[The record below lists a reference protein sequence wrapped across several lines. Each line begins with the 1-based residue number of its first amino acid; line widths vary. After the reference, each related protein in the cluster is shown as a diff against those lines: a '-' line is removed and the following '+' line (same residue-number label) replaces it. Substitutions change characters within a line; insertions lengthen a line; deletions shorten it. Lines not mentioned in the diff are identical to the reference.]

1 MQKNSLRMK
10 GRRKA
15 SRTPTEASITCRPY
29 SSGGARATD
38 AVMRNFSSGG
48 SYIEASR
55 PYQSGTIL
63 LVRMIRYPSPP
74 VEPMTGCPPSIC
86 LVEVKWLQPLAE
98 GDDLR
103 FGMGLRCL
111 E

>member
-1 MQKNSLRMK
+1 MK
-10 GRRKA
+10 SRRKA
-15 SRTPTEASITCRPY
+15 SRRPTQASITCRPY
-29 SSGGARATD
+29 SSGGAQATD
-38 AVMRNFSSGG
+38 GVMRNFSSDG

-63 LVRMIRYPSPP
+63 LVRMIRYPSPST
-74 VEPMTGCPPSIC
+74 EPMADYPPSIC
-86 LVEVKWLQPLAE
+86 LVEVKWQQPLAE
-98 GDDLR
+98 SHGLR